1 MEKVTDGLY
10 QVGKG
15 YQAFIIDGDEGVTL
29 VDTGLPNKTEYITD
43 GLAAIGRCLE
53 DVRHIVIT
61 HAHVD
66 HIGGLGVIASGSG
79 AETLCSPGDAPA
91 VEGKVPMTPPP
102 MMVRFPFL
110 KIMLKMF
117 PDAEPVEVDRLVAP
131 GDTLALSGDLTV
143 LATPGHTPGHLS
155 FLLDRSGGV
164 MIVGDAASANKRG
177 KVVRGFFN
185 APTPEIDASIKA
197 IATHDFAMAVFG
209 HAAPIR
215 KGASG
220 AFAETAAKM

>member
-15 YQAFIIDGDEGVTL
+15 YQAFIIDGDEGITL

-43 GLAAIGRCLE
+43 GLASIGRRVD
-53 DVRHIVIT
+53 DVRHVVIT

-66 HIGGLGVIASGSG
+66 HVGGLGVITSGSG
-79 AETLCSPGDAPA
+79 AEVLCSREDAPVVQGDA
-91 VEGKVPMTPPP
+91 PMTPPP
-102 MMVRFPFL
+102 MMDRFPFL
-110 KIMLKMF
+110 KVMLKMF
-117 PDAEPVEVDRLVAP
+117 PDAEPVPVDRLIAS
-131 GDTLALSGDLTV
+131 GDTLSLTGDLTV
-143 LATPGHTPGHLS
+143 IATPGHTVGHLS
-155 FLLDRSGGV
+155 FLLERSGGV
-164 MIVGDAASANKRG
+164 MIVGDAASATKKG

-185 APTPEIDASIKA
+185 APTPQIDASIKT

-215 KGASG
+215 EGASG
-220 AFAETAAKM
+220 AFAEAAEKL

>member
-29 VDTGLPNKTEYITD
+29 IDAGLPNKTEHILD
-43 GLAAIGRCLE
+43 GLTAIGRTLD
-53 DVRHIVIT
+53 DVEHVVIT
-61 HAHVD
+61 HAHID
-66 HIGGLGVIASGSG
+66 HIGGLGVVASGSN
-79 AETLCSPGDAPA
+79 ADVMCSNEDAPA
-91 VEGKVPMTPPP
+91 VRGEEALSPPP
-102 MMVRFPFL
+102 VMVRFPFL
-110 KIMLKMF
+110 KILLKMF
-117 PDAEPVEVDRLVAP
+117 PAAEPVDVDRLVAG
-131 GDTLALSGDLTV
+131 GDTLSLSGDLTV

-164 MIVGDAASANKRG
+164 MIVGDAASVNKKG

-185 APTPEIDASIKA
+185 APTPQIDASIKA

-209 HAAPIR
+209 HAPPLR
-215 KGASG
+215 TGASG
-220 AFAETAAKM
+220 AFSEAAEKL

>member
-1 MEKVTDGLY
+1 MEKVADGLY

-29 VDTGLPNKTEYITD
+29 IDTGMPGKTDHILD
-43 GLAAIGRCLE
+43 GLAAIGRKVT
-53 DVRHIVIT
+53 DVRHVVIT

-66 HIGGLGVIASGSG
+66 HIGGLGVIASGSH
-79 AETLCSPGDAPA
+79 AEVMCSPQDAPA
-91 VEGKVPMTPPP
+91 VQGETEMTAPP
-102 MMVRFPFL
+102 VFERFSFL
-110 KIMLKMF
+110 KVLTRLF
-117 PDAEPVEVDRLVAP
+117 PDADPVNVDRLISA
-131 GDTLALSGDLTV
+131 GDELQLSGDLTV

-164 MIVGDAASANKRG
+164 MIVGDAASVNRKG
-177 KVVRGFFN
+177 MIVRGLFN
-185 APTPEIDASIKA
+185 APTPQIDASIKA

-215 KGASG
+215 SGAAN
-220 AFAETAAKM
+220 AFAEIAAKL

>member
-29 VDTGLPNKTEYITD
+29 VDTGMPKKTEYITD
-43 GLAAIGRCLE
+43 GLAAIGRRLE

-61 HAHVD
+61 HAHID
-66 HIGGLGVIASGSG
+66 HIGGLSVVKSGSE
-79 AETLCSPGDAPA
+79 AEVLCSREDAPVVQGEA
-91 VEGKVPMTPPP
+91 PMTPPP

-110 KIMLKMF
+110 KIMLKLF
-117 PDAEPVEVDRLVAP
+117 PEAEPVEVDRLVAP
-131 GDTLALSGDLTV
+131 GDTLSLSGDLTAF
-143 LATPGHTPGHLS
+143 ATPGHTVGHLS

-164 MIVGDAASANKRG
+164 MIVGDAASANKKG

-197 IATHDFAMAVFG
+197 IATHDFTMAVFG
-209 HAAPIR
+209 HAPPIR
-215 KGASG
+215 QGASG
-220 AFAETAAKM
+220 AFAETAAKL